1 MFGRGK
7 GQRIQALRLRFRLT
21 HLVKPLEIISDT
33 LRGTT
38 LVVGLHVVGDGQLIQ
53 GA

>member
-1 MFGRGK
+1 MLSGGK

-38 LVVGLHVVGDGQLIQ
+38 LVGGLHVVGDGQFVQ